1 MKIKEV
7 VNYLLERF
15 PLETAVDYDQPKL
28 GFVIGDENR
37 EITKI
42 MLTLDL
48 TFEVLMDA
56 LSNGCN
62 LIISHHPFIYT
73 PTHKILLDNEKGR
86 IIEIMM
92 KRDISLFSMHTNL
105 DVGFHGIDDVWA
117 TRLALANVQGENE
130 KGSFLR
136 VGEIKPTK
144 FSDFYQ
150 FVMEQFDV
158 NGARIVGDDDK
169 IIKKVGLCS
178 GSGGNEKDIDDAISH
193 HCDCYIS
200 GEIKLPAAQKAK
212 YNDLCLIEVNHGV
225 EKIVFYYLA
234 KEMEEDLKLQDK
246 IIVTKVNTDPLRTV
260 INNK

>member
-7 VNYLLERF
+7 TNYLLNRF
-15 PLETAVDYDQPKL
+15 PLDNAMDHDQPKL

-37 EITKI
+37 DVTKI

-48 TFEVLMDA
+48 TFDVLMDA

-62 LIISHHPFIYT
+62 LIITHHPFIYY

-86 IIEIMM
+86 IIEILM
-92 KRDISLFSMHTNL
+92 KRDINVFSMHTNL

-117 TRLALANVQGENE
+117 NILGLSNVKGDNV

-136 VGEIKPTK
+136 VGDIEATK
-144 FSDFYQ
+144 FSDFYK
-150 FVMEQFDV
+150 FVMEQFEV
-158 NGARIVGDDDK
+158 NGARVVGDDDK

-178 GSGGNEKDIDDAISH
+178 GAGGDEGSISEAIEA
-193 HCDCYIS
+193 HCDCYIT
-200 GEIKLPAAQKAK
+200 GEVKLPGAQKAK

-225 EKIVFYYLA
+225 EKMVFYSLA
-234 KEMEEDLKLQDK
+234 KEMEDDLGLDNRVV
-246 IIVTKVNTDPLRTV
+246 VTKVNTDPLRTV
-260 INNK
+260 IK

>member
-7 VNYLLERF
+7 VNYLEQRF
-15 PLETAVDYDQPKL
+15 PLATAVDHDQPKL
-28 GFVIGDENR
+28 GFVIGDSER
-37 EITKI
+37 EVTKI

-62 LIISHHPFIYT
+62 LIISHHPFIYY
-73 PTHKILLDNEKGR
+73 PTHKILLDNEQGR

-92 KRDISLFSMHTNL
+92 KREISLFSMHTNL
-105 DVGFHGIDDVWA
+105 DVGFHGIDDIWA
-117 TRLALANVQGENE
+117 TRLGLSNVKGDNE

-136 VGEIKPTK
+136 VGEIEPTK
-144 FSDFYQ
+144 FSDFYN
-150 FVMEQFDV
+150 FVINQFDV
-158 NGARIVGDDDK
+158 NGARVVGDDDK

-178 GSGGNEKDIDDAISH
+178 GSGGNESDVLSAISEG
-193 HCDCYIS
+193 CDCYIT
-200 GEIKLPAAQKAK
+200 GEVKLPAAQRAK

-234 KEMEEDLKLQDK
+234 KELEEDLKLEGK
-246 IIVTKVNTDPLRTV
+246 VLVTSVNTDPLRTV
-260 INNK
+260 IKK